1 MQKWVISMNKET
13 LEYELL
19 ALIINYPELLE
30 RNILKKEYFFGQDQI
45 LFNAILTEYKKHK
58 VLLVEN
64 LSKYSGFNLEYYFQ
78 LQTDNLWNTNKEI
91 KFEELQKGIIDK
103 YKRRRF
109 KEITDTYSGNY
120 EKTIQDLEKLLEIN
134 YQENSYIKSEDVM
147 KSLFN
152 EKRQLKLGYEEFDKD
167 LNLSQNDL
175 LIIGAG
181 SGTGKTAFA
190 LNLLL
195 KLCENYQCIYF
206 NMEMSKDILYKRLI
220 AIKTG
225 ISLKELNNIKKL
237 NSSDLKKVSVTSSEL
252 ENIILINGSVNTP
265 IVKKNILNIKTDKH
279 IVVFLDH
286 IGLIKASGNSLYE
299 KMTNVA
305 KDLRTICL
313 DCNCTIIGLCQ
324 LSRVSQKNNEIPK
337 LQDLRDSGE
346 IEQSARKVVLL
357 YDEEKDSTNENHNMK
372 MIIAKN
378 DDGNRVIKDFVF
390 ERYTQR
396 FKEVKNE

>member
-1 MQKWVISMNKET
+1 MQKWVISMNNET

-109 KEITDTYSGNY
+109 KEITDTYNGNY
-120 EKTIQDLEKLLEIN
+120 EKTIQDLERLLEIN
-134 YQENSYIKSEDVM
+134 YQENSYIKSEDVIN
-147 KSLFN
+147 SLFN

-225 ISLKELNNIKKL
+225 ISLKDLNNAKKL
-237 NSSDLKKVSVTSSEL
+237 SSNDLKKISVASSDL
-252 ENIILINGSVNTP
+252 ENIILINGSINTP

-396 FKEVKNE
+396 FKEVK

>member
-1 MQKWVISMNKET
+1 MQKWVISMNNET

-109 KEITDTYSGNY
+109 KEITDAYSGNY
-120 EKTIQDLEKLLEIN
+120 EKTIQDLERLLEIN
-134 YQENSYIKSEDVM
+134 YQENSYINSEDVIN
-147 KSLFN
+147 SLFN

-195 KLCENYQCIYF
+195 KLCEDYQCIYF

-225 ISLKELNNIKKL
+225 ISLKDLNNAKELSSNDLRKISVA
-237 NSSDLKKVSVTSSEL
+237 SSDL

-396 FKEVKNE
+396 FKEVK

>member
-1 MQKWVISMNKET
+1 MNNDT

-19 ALIINYPELLE
+19 ALIVNYPELLE
-30 RNILKKEYFFGQDQI
+30 RNILKKEYFIGEDRIMFE
-45 LFNAILTEYKKHK
+45 AILTEYKKHK
-58 VLLVEN
+58 VILAEN
-64 LSKYSGFNLEYYFQ
+64 LNKYNGMDINYYFR
-78 LQTDNLWNTNKEI
+78 LITDNLWNTNKEI

-103 YKRRRF
+103 YKRRKF
-109 KEITDTYSGNY
+109 KEITDTYNGNY
-120 EKTIQDLEKLLEIN
+120 EKTMEDLEKLLEIN

-147 KSLFN
+147 NSLLN
-152 EKRQLKLGYEEFDKD
+152 EKKQLKLGYEEFDKE

-195 KLCENYQCIYF
+195 KLNKDYQCVYF

-225 ISLKELNNIKKL
+225 ISLKALNNVRNL
-237 NSSDLKKVSVTSSEL
+237 NPNDLEKVSIASGDL
-252 ENIILINGSVNTP
+252 ENIILINGSINTP
-265 IVKKNILNIKTDKH
+265 IIKKNILNVKSDKH

-324 LSRVSQKNNEIPK
+324 LSRGSQKNNEMPK

-346 IEQSARKVVLL
+346 IEQSARKVILL
-357 YDEEKDSTNENHNMK
+357 YDTEKDSTSDTHDMK

-378 DDGNRVIKDFVF
+378 DDGNRIVKDFVF

-396 FKEVKNE
+396 FKEVK

>member
-1 MQKWVISMNKET
+1 MQKWVISMNNET

-30 RNILKKEYFFGQDQI
+30 RNILKKEYFYGQDQI

-78 LQTDNLWNTNKEI
+78 LQTDNLWNTNKKI

-109 KEITDTYSGNY
+109 KEITDTYNGNY
-120 EKTIQDLEKLLEIN
+120 EKTIQDLERLLEIN
-134 YQENSYIKSEDVM
+134 YQENSYIKSEDVIN
-147 KSLFN
+147 SLFN

-181 SGTGKTAFA
+181 SGTGKTAYA

-225 ISLKELNNIKKL
+225 ISLKDLNNAKKL
-237 NSSDLKKVSVTSSEL
+237 SSNDLKKISVASSDL
-252 ENIILINGSVNTP
+252 ENIILINGSINTP
-265 IVKKNILNIKTDKH
+265 IIKKNILNIKTDKH

-396 FKEVKNE
+396 FKEVK

>member
-1 MQKWVISMNKET
+1 MQKWVISMNNET

-109 KEITDTYSGNY
+109 KEITDSYSGNY

-134 YQENSYIKSEDVM
+134 YQENSYINSEDVIN
-147 KSLFN
+147 SLFN

-225 ISLKELNNIKKL
+225 ISLKDLNNAKEL
-237 NSSDLKKVSVTSSEL
+237 SSNDLKKISVASSDL
-252 ENIILINGSVNTP
+252 ENIILINGSINTP
-265 IVKKNILNIKTDKH
+265 IIKKNILNIKTDKH

-396 FKEVKNE
+396 FKEVK

>member
-1 MQKWVISMNKET
+1 MQKWVISMNNET

-45 LFNAILTEYKKHK
+45 LFNAILTEYKEHK

-134 YQENSYIKSEDVM
+134 YQENSYIKSEDVIN
-147 KSLFN
+147 SLFN

-225 ISLKELNNIKKL
+225 ISLKDLNNAKKL
-237 NSSDLKKVSVTSSEL
+237 SSNDLKKISVASSDL
-252 ENIILINGSVNTP
+252 ENIILINGSINTP

-396 FKEVKNE
+396 FKEVK

>member
-1 MQKWVISMNKET
+1 MQKWVISMNNET

-109 KEITDTYSGNY
+109 KEITDTYNGNY

-134 YQENSYIKSEDVM
+134 YQENSYIKSEDVIN
-147 KSLFN
+147 SLFN

-181 SGTGKTAFA
+181 SGTGKTAYA

-195 KLCENYQCIYF
+195 KLCEDYQCIYF

-225 ISLKELNNIKKL
+225 ISLKGLNNIRNL
-237 NSSDLKKVSVTSSEL
+237 SSSDLERVSVASSDL

-324 LSRVSQKNNEIPK
+324 LSRISQKNNEIPK

-396 FKEVKNE
+396 FKEVK

>member
-1 MQKWVISMNKET
+1 MQKWVISMNNET

-30 RNILKKEYFFGQDQI
+30 RNILKKEYFYGQDQI

-64 LSKYSGFNLEYYFQ
+64 LSKYSGFNLEYYFK

-134 YQENSYIKSEDVM
+134 YQENSYIKSEDVIN
-147 KSLFN
+147 SLFN

-225 ISLKELNNIKKL
+225 ISLKDLNNAKKL
-237 NSSDLKKVSVTSSEL
+237 SSNDLKKISVASSDL

-286 IGLIKASGNSLYE
+286 IGLVKASGNSLYE

-396 FKEVKNE
+396 FKEVK

>member
-1 MQKWVISMNKET
+1 MQKWVISMNNET

-30 RNILKKEYFFGQDQI
+30 RNILKKEYFYGQDQI

-64 LSKYSGFNLEYYFQ
+64 LSKYRGFNLEYYFQ

-109 KEITDTYSGNY
+109 KEITDTYNGNY

-134 YQENSYIKSEDVM
+134 YQENSYIKSEDVIN
-147 KSLFN
+147 SLFN

-181 SGTGKTAFA
+181 SGTGKTAYA

-195 KLCENYQCIYF
+195 KLCEDYQCIYF

-225 ISLKELNNIKKL
+225 ISLKDLNNAKKL
-237 NSSDLKKVSVTSSEL
+237 SSNDLKKISVASSDL
-252 ENIILINGSVNTP
+252 ENIILINGSINTP

-396 FKEVKNE
+396 FKEVK

>member
-1 MQKWVISMNKET
+1 MQKWVISMNNET

-45 LFNAILTEYKKHK
+45 LFNAILTEYKEHK

-64 LSKYSGFNLEYYFQ
+64 ISKYSGVNLEYYFK

-134 YQENSYIKSEDVM
+134 YQENSYIKSEDVIN
-147 KSLFN
+147 SLFN

-195 KLCENYQCIYF
+195 KLCEDYQCIYF

-225 ISLKELNNIKKL
+225 ISLKDLNNAKKL
-237 NSSDLKKVSVTSSEL
+237 SSNDLRKISVASSDL

-265 IVKKNILNIKTDKH
+265 IVKKNILNIKTNKH
-279 IVVFLDH
+279 IVIFLDH

-357 YDEEKDSTNENHNMK
+357 YDDEKDSTNENHNMK

-396 FKEVKNE
+396 FKEVK

>member
-1 MQKWVISMNKET
+1 MQKWVISMNNET

-30 RNILKKEYFFGQDQI
+30 RNILKKEYFYGQDQI

-64 LSKYSGFNLEYYFQ
+64 LSKYKGFNLEYYFQ

-134 YQENSYIKSEDVM
+134 YQENSYINSEDVIN
-147 KSLFN
+147 SLFN

-181 SGTGKTAFA
+181 SGTGKTAYA

-195 KLCENYQCIYF
+195 KLCGDYQCIYF

-225 ISLKELNNIKKL
+225 ISLKDLNNAKKL
-237 NSSDLKKVSVTSSEL
+237 SSNDLKKISVASSDL

-396 FKEVKNE
+396 FKEIK

>member
-1 MQKWVISMNKET
+1 MQKWVISMNNET

-109 KEITDTYSGNY
+109 KEITDTYNGNY

-134 YQENSYIKSEDVM
+134 YQENSYINSEDVIN
-147 KSLFN
+147 SLFN

-225 ISLKELNNIKKL
+225 ISLKYLNNAKKL
-237 NSSDLKKVSVTSSEL
+237 SSNDLKKISVASSDL
-252 ENIILINGSVNTP
+252 ENIILINGSINTP

-396 FKEVKNE
+396 FKEVK

>member
-1 MQKWVISMNKET
+1 MQKWVISMNNET

-109 KEITDTYSGNY
+109 KEITDTYNGNY
-120 EKTIQDLEKLLEIN
+120 EKTIQDLERLLEIN

-195 KLCENYQCIYF
+195 KLCEDYQCIYF

-225 ISLKELNNIKKL
+225 ISLKDLNNAKELSSNDLRKISVA
-237 NSSDLKKVSVTSSEL
+237 SSDL
-252 ENIILINGSVNTP
+252 ENIILINGSINTP

-396 FKEVKNE
+396 FKEVK

>member
-1 MQKWVISMNKET
+1 MQKWVISMNNET

-45 LFNAILTEYKKHK
+45 LFNAILTEYKEHK

-109 KEITDTYSGNY
+109 KEITDTYNGNY

-134 YQENSYIKSEDVM
+134 YQENSYIKSEDVIN
-147 KSLFN
+147 SLFN

-195 KLCENYQCIYF
+195 KLCEDYQCIYF

-225 ISLKELNNIKKL
+225 ISLKDLNNAKKL
-237 NSSDLKKVSVTSSEL
+237 SSNDLKKISVASSEL
-252 ENIILINGSVNTP
+252 ENIILINGSINTP

-396 FKEVKNE
+396 FKEVK

>member
-1 MQKWVISMNKET
+1 MQKWVISMNNET

-30 RNILKKEYFFGQDQI
+30 RNILKKEYFYGQDQI

-103 YKRRRF
+103 YKRRKF

-134 YQENSYIKSEDVM
+134 YQENSYIKSEDVIN
-147 KSLFN
+147 SLFN

-195 KLCENYQCIYF
+195 KLCEDYQCIYF

-225 ISLKELNNIKKL
+225 ISLKDLNNAKKL
-237 NSSDLKKVSVTSSEL
+237 SSNDLRKISVVSSDL

-396 FKEVKNE
+396 FKEVK

>member
-147 KSLFN
+147 NSLFN

-195 KLCENYQCIYF
+195 KLCEDYQCIYF

-225 ISLKELNNIKKL
+225 ISLKDLNNAKKL
-237 NSSDLKKVSVTSSEL
+237 SSNDLRKISVASSDL
-252 ENIILINGSVNTP
+252 ENIILINGSINTP

-396 FKEVKNE
+396 FKEVK

>member
-1 MQKWVISMNKET
+1 MQKWVISMNNET

-109 KEITDTYSGNY
+109 KEITDTYNGNY
-120 EKTIQDLEKLLEIN
+120 EKTIQDLERLLEIN
-134 YQENSYIKSEDVM
+134 YQENSYINSEDVIN
-147 KSLFN
+147 SLFN

-225 ISLKELNNIKKL
+225 ISLKDLNNAKKL
-237 NSSDLKKVSVTSSEL
+237 SSNDLKKISVASSDL
-252 ENIILINGSVNTP
+252 ENIILINGSINTP
-265 IVKKNILNIKTDKH
+265 IIKKNILNIKTDKH

-396 FKEVKNE
+396 FKEVK

>member
-1 MQKWVISMNKET
+1 MQKWVISMNNET

-30 RNILKKEYFFGQDQI
+30 RNILKKEYFYGQDQI
-45 LFNAILTEYKKHK
+45 LFNAILTEYKEHK

-109 KEITDTYSGNY
+109 KEITDAYSGNQ

-134 YQENSYIKSEDVM
+134 YQENSYINSEDVIN
-147 KSLFN
+147 SLFN

-225 ISLKELNNIKKL
+225 ISLKDLNNAKEL
-237 NSSDLKKVSVTSSEL
+237 SSNDLKKVSVTSSEL

-324 LSRVSQKNNEIPK
+324 LSRGSQKNNEIPK

-357 YDEEKDSTNENHNMK
+357 FDEEKDSTNENHNMK

-396 FKEVKNE
+396 FKEVK

>member
-1 MQKWVISMNKET
+1 MQKWVISMNNET

-120 EKTIQDLEKLLEIN
+120 EKTIQDLERLLEIN
-134 YQENSYIKSEDVM
+134 YQENSYIKSEDVIN
-147 KSLFN
+147 SLFN

-195 KLCENYQCIYF
+195 KLCEDYQCIYF

-225 ISLKELNNIKKL
+225 ISLKDLNNAKKL
-237 NSSDLKKVSVTSSEL
+237 SSNDLKKISVASSDL
-252 ENIILINGSVNTP
+252 ENIILINGSINTP

-396 FKEVKNE
+396 FKEVK

>member
-1 MQKWVISMNKET
+1 MQKWVISMNNET

-30 RNILKKEYFFGQDQI
+30 RNILKKEYFYGQDQI

-64 LSKYSGFNLEYYFQ
+64 LSKYSGVNLEYYFK

-134 YQENSYIKSEDVM
+134 YQENSYINSEDVIN
-147 KSLFN
+147 SLFN

-225 ISLKELNNIKKL
+225 ISLKDLNNAKELSSNDLRKISVA
-237 NSSDLKKVSVTSSEL
+237 SSDL

-396 FKEVKNE
+396 FKEVK

>member
-1 MQKWVISMNKET
+1 MQKWVISMNNET
-13 LEYELL
+13 QEYELL

-64 LSKYSGFNLEYYFQ
+64 LSKYSGVNLEYYFK

-109 KEITDTYSGNY
+109 KEITDTYNGNY
-120 EKTIQDLEKLLEIN
+120 EKTIQDLERLLEIN
-134 YQENSYIKSEDVM
+134 YQENSYIKSEDVIN
-147 KSLFN
+147 SLFN

-195 KLCENYQCIYF
+195 KLCEDYQCIYF

-225 ISLKELNNIKKL
+225 ISLKDLNNAKKL
-237 NSSDLKKVSVTSSEL
+237 SSNDLKKVSVASNDL
-252 ENIILINGSVNTP
+252 ENIILINGSINTP
-265 IVKKNILNIKTDKH
+265 IIKKNILNIKTDKH

-396 FKEVKNE
+396 FKEVK

>member
-1 MQKWVISMNKET
+1 MQKWVISMNNET

-134 YQENSYIKSEDVM
+134 YQENSYIKSEDVIN
-147 KSLFN
+147 SLFN

-167 LNLSQNDL
+167 LNLSLNDL

-225 ISLKELNNIKKL
+225 ISLKDLNNAKKL
-237 NSSDLKKVSVTSSEL
+237 SSNDLKKISVASSDL
-252 ENIILINGSVNTP
+252 ENIILINGSINTP

-396 FKEVKNE
+396 FKEVK

>member
-1 MQKWVISMNKET
+1 MQKWVISMNNET

-45 LFNAILTEYKKHK
+45 LFNAILTEYKEHK

-120 EKTIQDLEKLLEIN
+120 EKTIQDLERLLEIN
-134 YQENSYIKSEDVM
+134 YQENSYIKSEDVIN
-147 KSLFN
+147 SLFN

-181 SGTGKTAFA
+181 SGTGKTAYA

-225 ISLKELNNIKKL
+225 ISLKDLNNAKKL
-237 NSSDLKKVSVTSSEL
+237 SSNDLRKISVTSSDL
-252 ENIILINGSVNTP
+252 ENIILINGSINTP

-396 FKEVKNE
+396 FKEVK

>member
-1 MQKWVISMNKET
+1 MQKWVISMNNET

-64 LSKYSGFNLEYYFQ
+64 LSKYKGFNLEYYFQ

-134 YQENSYIKSEDVM
+134 YQENSYINSEDVIN
-147 KSLFN
+147 SLFN

-195 KLCENYQCIYF
+195 KLCEDYQCIYF

-225 ISLKELNNIKKL
+225 ISLKDLNNAKELSSNDLRKISVA
-237 NSSDLKKVSVTSSEL
+237 SSDL
-252 ENIILINGSVNTP
+252 ENIILINGSINTP

-396 FKEVKNE
+396 FKEVK

>member
-1 MQKWVISMNKET
+1 MQKWVISMNNET

-64 LSKYSGFNLEYYFQ
+64 LSKYKGFNLEYYFQ

-120 EKTIQDLEKLLEIN
+120 EKTIQDLERLLEIN
-134 YQENSYIKSEDVM
+134 YQENSYINSEDVIN
-147 KSLFN
+147 SLFN

-195 KLCENYQCIYF
+195 KLCEDYQCIYF

-225 ISLKELNNIKKL
+225 ISLKDLNNAKKL
-237 NSSDLKKVSVTSSEL
+237 SSNDLRKISVASSDL
-252 ENIILINGSVNTP
+252 ENIILINGSINTP

-396 FKEVKNE
+396 FKEVK

>member
-1 MQKWVISMNKET
+1 MQKWVISMNNET

-45 LFNAILTEYKKHK
+45 LFNAILTEYKEHK

-64 LSKYSGFNLEYYFQ
+64 LSKYSGFNLEYYFK

-147 KSLFN
+147 NSLFN

-225 ISLKELNNIKKL
+225 ISLKGLNNIRNL
-237 NSSDLKKVSVTSSEL
+237 SSSDLERVSVASSDL
-252 ENIILINGSVNTP
+252 ENIILINGSINTP

-286 IGLIKASGNSLYE
+286 IGLVKASGNSLYE

-324 LSRVSQKNNEIPK
+324 LSRGSQKNNEMPK

-396 FKEVKNE
+396 FKEVK

>member
-1 MQKWVISMNKET
+1 MQKWVISMNNET

-64 LSKYSGFNLEYYFQ
+64 LSKYSGINLEYYFQ

-134 YQENSYIKSEDVM
+134 YQENSYIKSEDVIN
-147 KSLFN
+147 SLFN

-195 KLCENYQCIYF
+195 KLCEDYQCIYF

-225 ISLKELNNIKKL
+225 ISLKDLNNAKKL
-237 NSSDLKKVSVTSSEL
+237 SSNDLKKVSVASGDL

-324 LSRVSQKNNEIPK
+324 LSRGSQKNNEIPK

-396 FKEVKNE
+396 FKEVK

>member
-1 MQKWVISMNKET
+1 MQKWVISMNNET

-109 KEITDTYSGNY
+109 KEITDTYNGNY

-147 KSLFN
+147 NSLFN

-225 ISLKELNNIKKL
+225 ISLKGLNNIRNL
-237 NSSDLKKVSVTSSEL
+237 SSSDLERVSVASSDL

-286 IGLIKASGNSLYE
+286 IGLVKASGNSLYE

-396 FKEVKNE
+396 FKEVKL

>member
-1 MQKWVISMNKET
+1 MNNET

-30 RNILKKEYFFGQDQI
+30 RNILKKEYFYGQDQI

-64 LSKYSGFNLEYYFQ
+64 LSKYNGINLEYYFQ

-109 KEITDTYSGNY
+109 KEITDTYNGNY

-147 KSLFN
+147 NSLFN

-225 ISLKELNNIKKL
+225 ISLKGLNNIRNL
-237 NSSDLKKVSVTSSEL
+237 SSSDLERVSVASSDL

-286 IGLIKASGNSLYE
+286 IGLVKASGNSLYE

-396 FKEVKNE
+396 FKEVK

>member
-1 MQKWVISMNKET
+1 MQKWVISMNNET

-64 LSKYSGFNLEYYFQ
+64 LSKYRGFNLEYYFQ

-134 YQENSYIKSEDVM
+134 YQENSYIKSEDVIN
-147 KSLFN
+147 SLFN

-181 SGTGKTAFA
+181 SGTGKTAYA

-195 KLCENYQCIYF
+195 KLCEDYQCIYF

-225 ISLKELNNIKKL
+225 ISLKDLNNAKKL
-237 NSSDLKKVSVTSSEL
+237 SSNDLKKISVASSDL
-252 ENIILINGSVNTP
+252 ENIILINGSINTP
-265 IVKKNILNIKTDKH
+265 IIKKNILNIKTDKH

-378 DDGNRVIKDFVF
+378 DDGNRVIKDFIF

-396 FKEVKNE
+396 FKEVK

>member
-1 MQKWVISMNKET
+1 MQKWVISMNNET

-64 LSKYSGFNLEYYFQ
+64 LSKYSGVNLEYYFK

-109 KEITDTYSGNY
+109 KEITDTYNGNY
-120 EKTIQDLEKLLEIN
+120 EKTIQDLERLLEIN
-134 YQENSYIKSEDVM
+134 YQENSYIKSEDVIN
-147 KSLFN
+147 SLFN

-225 ISLKELNNIKKL
+225 ISLKDLNNAKKL
-237 NSSDLKKVSVTSSEL
+237 SSNDLKKISVASSDL

-324 LSRVSQKNNEIPK
+324 LSRESQKNNEIPK

-396 FKEVKNE
+396 FKEVK

>member
-1 MQKWVISMNKET
+1 MQKWVISMNNET

-45 LFNAILTEYKKHK
+45 LFNAILNEYKKHK

-109 KEITDTYSGNY
+109 KEITDTYNGNY

-134 YQENSYIKSEDVM
+134 YQENSYIKSEDVIN
-147 KSLFN
+147 SLFN

-225 ISLKELNNIKKL
+225 ISLKDLNNAKKL
-237 NSSDLKKVSVTSSEL
+237 SSNDLKKISVASSDL
-252 ENIILINGSVNTP
+252 ENIILINGSINTP

-396 FKEVKNE
+396 FKEVK

>member
-1 MQKWVISMNKET
+1 MQKWVISMNNET

-109 KEITDTYSGNY
+109 KEITDTYNGNY

-134 YQENSYIKSEDVM
+134 YQENSYINSEDVM
-147 KSLFN
+147 NSLFN

-237 NSSDLKKVSVTSSEL
+237 SSNDLKEVSVASSDL
-252 ENIILINGSVNTP
+252 ENIILINGSINTP

-396 FKEVKNE
+396 FKEVK

>member
-45 LFNAILTEYKKHK
+45 LFNAILTEYKEHK

-134 YQENSYIKSEDVM
+134 YQENSYIKSEDVIN
-147 KSLFN
+147 SLFN

-225 ISLKELNNIKKL
+225 ISLKDLNNAKKL
-237 NSSDLKKVSVTSSEL
+237 SSNDLRKISVASSDL
-252 ENIILINGSVNTP
+252 ENIILINGSINTP

-396 FKEVKNE
+396 FKEVK

>member
-1 MQKWVISMNKET
+1 MQKWVISMNNET

-30 RNILKKEYFFGQDQI
+30 RNILKKEYFYGQDQI

-120 EKTIQDLEKLLEIN
+120 EKTIQDLERLLEIN
-134 YQENSYIKSEDVM
+134 YQENSYIKSEDVIN
-147 KSLFN
+147 SLFN

-220 AIKTG
+220 AIKTE
-225 ISLKELNNIKKL
+225 ISLKDLNNAKKL
-237 NSSDLKKVSVTSSEL
+237 SSNDLKKISVASSDL
-252 ENIILINGSVNTP
+252 ENIILINGSINTP

-396 FKEVKNE
+396 FKEVK

>member
-1 MQKWVISMNKET
+1 MQKWVISMNNET

-30 RNILKKEYFFGQDQI
+30 RNILKKEYFYGQDQI
-45 LFNAILTEYKKHK
+45 LFNAILTEYKEHK

-120 EKTIQDLEKLLEIN
+120 EKTIQDLERLLEIN
-134 YQENSYIKSEDVM
+134 YQENSYIKSEDVIN
-147 KSLFN
+147 SLFN

-225 ISLKELNNIKKL
+225 ISLKDLNNAKKL
-237 NSSDLKKVSVTSSEL
+237 SSNDLKKISVASSDL
-252 ENIILINGSVNTP
+252 ENIILINGSINTP

-396 FKEVKNE
+396 FKEVK

>member
-45 LFNAILTEYKKHK
+45 LFNAILTEYKEHK

-147 KSLFN
+147 NSLFN

-237 NSSDLKKVSVTSSEL
+237 SSSDLRKISVTSSEL

-396 FKEVKNE
+396 FKEVK

>member
-1 MQKWVISMNKET
+1 MQKWVISMNNET

-64 LSKYSGFNLEYYFQ
+64 LSKYSGFNLEYYFK

-134 YQENSYIKSEDVM
+134 YQENSYIKSEDVIN
-147 KSLFN
+147 SLFN

-195 KLCENYQCIYF
+195 KLCEDYQCIYF

-225 ISLKELNNIKKL
+225 ISLKDLNNAKKL
-237 NSSDLKKVSVTSSEL
+237 SSNDLKKISVASSDL
-252 ENIILINGSVNTP
+252 ENIILINGSINTP

-396 FKEVKNE
+396 FKEVK

>member
-1 MQKWVISMNKET
+1 MQKWVISMNNET

-30 RNILKKEYFFGQDQI
+30 RNILKKEYFYGQDQI
-45 LFNAILTEYKKHK
+45 LFNAILTEYKEHK

-134 YQENSYIKSEDVM
+134 YQENSYIKSEDVIN
-147 KSLFN
+147 SLFN

-181 SGTGKTAFA
+181 SGTGKTAYA

-225 ISLKELNNIKKL
+225 ISLKDLNNAKKL
-237 NSSDLKKVSVTSSEL
+237 SSNDLKKISVASSDL
-252 ENIILINGSVNTP
+252 ENIILINGSINTP

-396 FKEVKNE
+396 FKEVK